1 MHRSLLALGLS
12 TLSGLSAA
20 QSPTAAPAPPPAC
33 AGAEHRQFDFWIG
46 EWTVTRPDTGEEIGR
61 NSITPAADGCALY
74 EHWVNA
80 RGKDGRSLNAYD
92 RQLGAWVQFWIGS
105 DGVVLRLQ
113 GGLRG
118 EAMVLEGELPAAGGG
133 VQRQR
138 ITWTPAADGRV
149 TQHWETSDDG
159 GKTWATSF
167 MGVYR
172 RTPKQGGDG

>member
-1 MHRSLLALGLS
+1 MHRRLLALALS
-12 TLSGLSAA
+12 LLSSLSMA
-20 QSPTAAPAPPPAC
+20 QTPAPPSAC
-33 AGAEHRQFDFWIG
+33 PGAEHRQFDFWIG
-46 EWTVTRPDTGEEIGR
+46 EWTVTRPDTGEVIGR

-92 RQLGAWVQFWIGS
+92 RQLKAWVQFWIGA

-113 GGLRG
+113 GGRQG
-118 EAMVLEGELPAAGGG
+118 GAMVLAGELPTADGG

-138 ITWTPAADGRV
+138 ITWTPAADGSL

-159 GKTWATSF
+159 GQTWATSF

-172 RTPKQGGDG
+172 RTPAAKPADG